1 MTEFLPLPAQ
11 LHRDRGASVSDAI
24 NQVEAGYPF
33 NEFEALAADLGLTQ
47 QRLAEVLR
55 ISGST
60 LARRRS
66 GRFNAL
72 ESGRIYRFRR
82 LLDEA
87 RLVISIHADAGRWL
101 TAPNAN
107 LGGGP
112 VHRASTEPG
121 MEALLRY
128 LEQIDAGVLL

>member
-1 MTEFLPLPAQ
+1 MTEFLPLPVQSQHGHA
-11 LHRDRGASVSDAI
+11 ASVSDAI
-24 NQVEAGYPF
+24 SQVEAGYPF
-33 NEFEALAADLGLTQ
+33 SEFEALASDLGLTQ

-66 GRFNAL
+66 GSFNAL

-87 RLVISIHADAGRWL
+87 RLVIGNRADAQRWL
-101 TAPNAN
+101 TEPNAN
-107 LGGGP
+107 LGAVP
-112 VHRASTEPG
+112 IDLASTEPG
-121 MEALLRY
+121 LEALLRY